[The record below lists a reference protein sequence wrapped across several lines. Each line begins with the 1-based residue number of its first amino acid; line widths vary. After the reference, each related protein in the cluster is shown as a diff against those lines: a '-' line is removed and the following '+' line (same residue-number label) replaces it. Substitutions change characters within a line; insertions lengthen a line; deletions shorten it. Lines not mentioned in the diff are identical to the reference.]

1 MNNNKKHIIKL
12 RKIKTKKKISENTE
26 NEKLKNLTDKK
37 NSEENIIKSTNEKYC
52 GKISHLFEEHKF
64 DKEVY
69 EKYNNCSVKEI
80 LIKNDNNITDTNT
93 KGLDSIS
100 PSKSTTS
107 STKSYG
113 SKITYLTHSK
123 FNNYKK
129 SKYFNND
136 EYSLEMSDLNC
147 RPAICGCV
155 ENMADYDA
163 VFVGFPIW
171 WGREPSA
178 VDTFLTAYDFSGK
191 KIIPFCTSGGS
202 DIGKT
207 AERIRSLVGDKA
219 CVDAGRR
226 LGSKISESDL
236 KIWTEGL
243 QL

>member
-1 MNNNKKHIIKL
+1 MVKSLEPQTNKSSPRLKLPINLIIFWYKRLSNIINSKKFEATNKDNCPKIYISKRFPQMSVLELYQRVNHHLNKYYPNIHQKLNMNNNKKHIIKL

-26 NEKLKNLTDKK
+26 NEKLKNLTDKN

-136 EYSLEMSDLNC
+136 EYYIKKLSEMETQKNTSK
-147 RPAICGCV
+147 V
-155 ENMADYDA
+155 E
-163 VFVGFPIW
+163 
-171 WGREPSA
+171 
-178 VDTFLTAYDFSGK
+178 K
-191 KIIPFCTSGGS
+191 QK
-202 DIGKT
+202 
-207 AERIRSLVGDKA
+207 
-219 CVDAGRR
+219 
-226 LGSKISESDL
+226 
-236 KIWTEGL
+236 
-243 QL
+243 